1 MAIISSDPLV
11 NSSDISV
18 LIDDKEPV
26 AVTAMQYNHNVNSAR
41 SIDFEVNT
49 LEDSLKCR
57 LGAKIN
63 VFVGRVP
70 SNTNTVATTLVQFG
84 NSYTN
89 YYNFQG
95 IIREVSPT
103 PNGATIKAYDY
114 ISLLTTSEIVDYKEE
129 DVLGKD
135 LYTLIAD
142 AANIEQIDTTNLLGG
157 IGIVATKDMGLT
169 GLKTRKAFIELC
181 INNSK
186 SIATDSSKYF
196 DSINPI
202 YWQYGIKHNN
212 VFNIYKLD
220 PDNIHNKPVLEVSL
234 NSNNVYDIRPS
245 INTQRMINSLTVEN
259 TSINFHFTYND
270 NSSISQYGVS
280 SSLIST
286 KETKREKIET
296 TAFEIVSRFSKPT
309 INYEVILSND
319 NAYCLGEYVKV
330 TSNIIG
336 EQTLPIQKISTNFNI
351 GKTTLTLGEKELSAQ
366 ELIRLVK

>member
-11 NSSDISV
+11 NSSDVSV

-26 AVTAMQYNHNVNSAR
+26 AVTSMKYTQNVNSAR
-41 SIDFEVNT
+41 SIEFSVNT
-49 LEDSLKCR
+49 VDDSLKCR
-57 LGAKIN
+57 IGAKVN

-70 SNTNTVATTLVQFG
+70 PNKITTTPTDYNFG

-95 IIREVSPT
+95 IIRDVSPT

-114 ISLLTTSEIVDYKEE
+114 ISLLTTSEIVNYKEE
-129 DVLGKD
+129 DVLGRD

-142 AANIEQIDTTNLLGG
+142 AANIEQIDTTNLVGG
-157 IGIVATKDMGLT
+157 IGIAATKDMGLT

-202 YWQYGIKHNN
+202 YWQYAIRTNN
-212 VFNIYKLD
+212 VFDIYKLD
-220 PDNIHNKPVLEVSL
+220 PDNIHNKPVLEVAL

-280 SSLIST
+280 SSLVST
-286 KETKREKIET
+286 RETKREKIET
-296 TAFEIVSRFSKPT
+296 AAFEIVSRFSKPT
-309 INYEVILSND
+309 INYEVDISND
-319 NAYCLGEYVKV
+319 NVYCLGEYVKV
-330 TSNIIG
+330 TSNIVG
-336 EQTLPIQKISTNFNI
+336 EQILPIQKISTAFDT
-351 GKTTLTLGEKELSAQ
+351 GKTILTLGEKELSAQ
-366 ELIRLVK
+366 ELIRLIK